1 MVSTYSTVN
10 DLLLGDVPLP
20 GYLNAQKFVD
30 DAANEIDSYIG
41 YTYETP
47 IDMDDP
53 GTVARPARLTLNR
66 IAAHLSSGRIMLAIA
81 AGTQDDRLN
90 AYGAKLVEEAIATLK
105 LMAEGEIPIE
115 GGIPVGGTGTV
126 APTGPSILN
135 IDQFSAVETF
145 YSALTF
151 PATFG
156 DAERVPGG

>member
-1 MVSTYSTVN
+1 MTSTYSTTD

-41 YTYETP
+41 YVYQTP
-47 IDMDDP
+47 IDMTDP
-53 GTVARPARLTLNR
+53 GPVARPARLTLMR
-66 IAAHLSSGRIMLAIA
+66 IAQHLSSGRLMLAIA

-90 AYGAKLVEEAIATLK
+90 AYGAALVKEAVDTLK
-105 LMAEGEIPIE
+105 LVAEGELPIE
-115 GGIPVGGTGTV
+115 GALPIDESGTI

-135 IDQFSAVETF
+135 IDQFSAVEAF
-145 YSALTF
+145 YGALTS
-151 PATFG
+151 PLVFG